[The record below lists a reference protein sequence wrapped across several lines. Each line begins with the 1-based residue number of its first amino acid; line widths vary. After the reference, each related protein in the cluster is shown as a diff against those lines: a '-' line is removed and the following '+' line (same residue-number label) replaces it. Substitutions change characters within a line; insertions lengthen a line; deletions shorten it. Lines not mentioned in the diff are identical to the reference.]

1 MADKRFWTEIAAEQK
16 SLTDNKKLIAICEK
30 VEPLL
35 TDLFGKKSYVPLA
48 DVKAVLATLE
58 RDNMSR
64 PEKTLIQ
71 TISDQ
76 GTRYYHEYY
85 KQVRADRNKA
95 AQAFAKEQP
104 TPTPTVKA
112 NATAK
117 SATAKSATAKSA
129 TAKSATAKSDS
140 GEPKVPTEKGRSHHA
155 KTSKVETRKETAAEK
170 AADKIKADS
179 KVTGPAPITKATEVK
194 TSAPAAVV
202 TK

>member
-1 MADKRFWTEIAAEQK
+1 MADKRFWTEIAEEQK
-16 SLTDNKKLIAICEK
+16 SLTPNNKKLIAICDK

-35 TDLFGKKSYVPLA
+35 TDLFKTKSYVPLA
-48 DVKAVLATLE
+48 DVKSILATLE

-112 NATAK
+112 NAAAKTAAAK
-117 SATAKSATAKSA
+117 TAAAK
-129 TAKSATAKSDS
+129 TVKPDS
-140 GEPKVPTEKGRSHHA
+140 GEPKAPTEKGRSHHA
-155 KTSKVETRKETAAEK
+155 KTGKVETRKPTAAEM
-170 AADKIKADS
+170 AADKIKSDS
-179 KVTGPAPITKATEVK
+179 KVTGPAPMTKTAETKAPV
-194 TSAPAAVV
+194 TSAVA
-202 TK
+202 TNK

>member
-117 SATAKSATAKSA
+117 SATAKS
-129 TAKSATAKSDS
+129 DS